1 MAMELI
7 GAAGMTAEL
16 KQTYDRMLLT
26 RALPALVHAN
36 WGVKKNVPAR
46 GGKSIEF
53 RKMEAISASTTALT
67 EGTPPAVTNATFST
81 VAVTISQYGQYAQ
94 ITDLLDTQAFDPVV
108 AEYVENFGE
117 AMGDSL
123 DQVVR
128 DIIVAG
134 TTIQYAS
141 TAATRTGASGVGSG
155 MYINSA
161 EIREAISTLKRN
173 NAKPVADGKYVC
185 VLHPDNSRDLF
196 SDANIVNAFSYAA
209 PRSDANPLFTGV
221 LGDYMGVRFVETT
234 NLKIQAS
241 WGLSGADVYMVLF
254 IGKEAYCV
262 TELDALQAR
271 TIIHPR
277 GSGGHTDPLEQYSTV
292 GWKAALAAKI
302 LNNNFMVRL
311 ECNASRTTAA

>member
-1 MAMELI
+1 MELL
-7 GAAGMTAEL
+7 GSAGMTVEL
-16 KQTYDRMLLT
+16 KQTYDRMLLS
-26 RALPALVHAN
+26 RALPSLVHAN
-36 WGVKKNVPAR
+36 WGVKKGIPAK

-53 RKMEAISASTTALT
+53 RRMERIAASTTALT
-67 EGTPPAVTNATFST
+67 EGTPPSVTNATFSN
-81 VAVTISQYGQYAQ
+81 VAVTISQYGQWAQ
-94 ITDLLDTQAFDPVV
+94 LTDILDTQAFDPVA
-108 AEYVENFGE
+108 AEYIENFGE

-128 DIIVAG
+128 DVIVAG
-134 TTIQYAS
+134 TTLQYAS
-141 TAATRTGASGVGSG
+141 TAPTRTSVGSG

-161 EIREAISTLKRN
+161 EIREAINTLKRAN
-173 NAKPVADGKYVC
+173 SKPVADGKYVC
-185 VLHPDNSRDLF
+185 IIHPDNTRDLF
-196 SDANIVNAFSYAA
+196 SDANIVNAFQYAA
-209 PRSDANPLFTGV
+209 PRSDANPLFSGV

-241 WGLSGADVYMVLF
+241 WGLSGADVYQVLF

-262 TELDALQAR
+262 TELDAMQAR

-302 LNNNFMVRL
+302 LNDNFLVRL